1 MRIVIVMPVYEDW
14 ESALELCRRIDAVF
28 TKHVVSSL
36 RIIFIDDGS
45 VTPCPAE
52 LPVPLQATEKVSV
65 LILRRNLGHQR
76 AIAVALAY
84 IQEHYRA
91 DALAVM
97 DGDGEDRPEDIPRML
112 KAMQETGSSVAVLAE
127 RGKRLERASFR
138 FLYWFYSS
146 LHRLLAGRDI
156 RFGNFTLV
164 PWGYLERLVAC
175 PELWNHYAA
184 TILKARLPYTRLR
197 CDRATRIGG
206 QSHMNFTSLVVHGL
220 SALFANQEVVGT
232 RLFMATFCATITLI
246 TVSAL
251 VIGVRLF
258 TNLAVPASATFTL
271 GLLVVMV
278 GQSLI
283 ALFLL
288 IFSVIMNR
296 SQLGFLPIRDYP
308 YFVRQETTLYSR

>member
-1 MRIVIVMPVYEDW
+1 
-14 ESALELCRRIDAVF
+14 
-28 TKHVVSSL
+28 
-36 RIIFIDDGS
+36 
-45 VTPCPAE
+45 
-52 LPVPLQATEKVSV
+52 
-65 LILRRNLGHQR
+65 
-76 AIAVALAY
+76 
-84 IQEHYRA
+84 
-91 DALAVM
+91 
-97 DGDGEDRPEDIPRML
+97 
-112 KAMQETGSSVAVLAE
+112 
-127 RGKRLERASFR
+127 
-138 FLYWFYSS
+138 
-146 LHRLLAGRDI
+146 
-156 RFGNFTLV
+156 
-164 PWGYLERLVAC
+164 
-175 PELWNHYAA
+175 
-184 TILKARLPYTRLR
+184 
-197 CDRATRIGG
+197 
-206 QSHMNFTSLVVHGL
+206 MNFTSLVVHGL

-258 TNLAVPASATFTL
+258 TNLAVPGWATFTL